1 MSETAYKYAL
11 SHRFVVE
18 IEEIKISF
26 TKVSGLDV
34 EIEFETY
41 NEGGVN
47 DGPLEFIMS
56 RRNGNL
62 VLERGVG
69 NKMGLIKWFEDI
81 QVGKIT
87 KKSGTIDLKD
97 SNGKTLRSWT
107 FEGAYPIKWSGPS
120 MDASGQDVALEVL
133 ELSYG
138 GLKSVVKP

>member
-1 MSETAYKYAL
+1 MSEQAYKYAL
-11 SHRFVVE
+11 THRFVVE

-34 EIEFETY
+34 ELEFESY

-47 DGPLEFIMS
+47 DGPLEFLNN
-56 RRNGNL
+56 RRNGKL

-97 SNGKTLRSWT
+97 LSGKTIRSWQ
-107 FEGAYPIKWSGPS
+107 FVGAYPVKWSGPS
-120 MDASGQDVALEVL
+120 MDASGQEVALEVI
-133 ELSYG
+133 ELNYS
-138 GLKSVVKP
+138 GLKSVLKT